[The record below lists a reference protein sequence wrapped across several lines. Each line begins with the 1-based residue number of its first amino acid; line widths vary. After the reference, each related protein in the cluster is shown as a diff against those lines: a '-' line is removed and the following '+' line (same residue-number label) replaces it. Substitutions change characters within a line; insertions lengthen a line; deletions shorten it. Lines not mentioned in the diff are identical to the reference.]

1 MYWPQDLIVYFSDV
15 SDMSWTAAPLLS
27 LEAPLSHLST
37 KPWSILDG
45 GGQMPFPYNV
55 HLEVEYTTLVASRQH
70 KLKLVLTCLGFVDDV
85 EQSEEGGRS
94 KQESILGMQAYGPL
108 TRKTTLRRRMV

>member
-1 MYWPQDLIVYFSDV
+1 
-15 SDMSWTAAPLLS
+15 
-27 LEAPLSHLST
+27 
-37 KPWSILDG
+37 
-45 GGQMPFPYNV
+45 MPFPYNV

-94 KQESILGMQAYGPL
+94 KQD
-108 TRKTTLRRRMV
+108 K